1 MPTIRRQTVPSI
13 VRPAGNRTRPSG
25 VVEDASTFGN
35 LRQLATDPSKPVPDT
50 EQADASAELI
60 AQRDAAAARFPN
72 YFFYTGKRVNGAQ
85 ETPSPGAYA
94 RVRFVVTSDPEQ
106 VRNLRATTPG
116 TDYIRYAD
124 GSYGFIVGRTTGT
137 EMRAPAVDFDIP
149 RAALPSDQPQIANMV
164 RVARHVGV
172 SPGMTTTYAGPLL
185 GAGIE
190 NQNWDAS
197 DRADAQL
204 MYDALPK
211 LGGTIPD
218 LRDLAFWALNVQSLP
233 GYARTMADRFA
244 ALREIAEA
252 TAELHPTAQ
261 PEKRVEV
268 VDDQPPA
275 STQPPRLRITGMPP
289 RGTIYDGTTRLD
301 TATGRWLDTAQTVF
315 SMPITAGTHT
325 VRIVPP
331 TGGGNARTATV
342 VVPATGEVPLTFSE
356 MTEERPASTPPR
368 LRITGMPP
376 YGSLFVDGAPVTA
389 GSWSNP
395 ATFDAWVV
403 PITAGTHTVRIV
415 PPTGGGNARTATVVV
430 PATGEVPL
438 TFSAMTEERPAA
450 TPEERLPAVT
460 TGTIV
465 YQPTAPDTSFETT
478 TSAAV
483 RAGAGL
489 TAITL
494 APSGDNYSATV
505 PAGTYTLEVIVQPF
519 NGAPVPA
526 GTPQPPARQYTIPVT
541 ITAGQTTTIA
551 RSQLTGAG
559 TPLVGATPD
568 PTPVT
573 PRPGTGRVVIRSTLP
588 NVAAMVQS
596 LTGTQGELGPGR
608 TATRATDGSL
618 VIDGLTPGRSQL
630 VVWQEAEFPA
640 VGRANVQQAPVTVIA
655 GADSVY
661 SYTGTAL
668 TYVGGGTTGGSVNPS
683 VSTPPVLS
691 PDAARGAYAQA
702 LFNAGASRSFVF
714 LSLLGR

>member
-13 VRPAGNRTRPSG
+13 VRPAGNRTRPAG
-25 VVEDASTFGN
+25 VIDDTSTFGN
-35 LRQLATDPSKPVPDT
+35 LRRLATDPSKSVPDT

-85 ETPSPGAYA
+85 ETPSPGANA

-106 VRNLRATTPG
+106 VRNLRATTPEA
-116 TDYIRYAD
+116 DYVRYAD

-137 EMRAPAVDFDIP
+137 EMRAPRVDFDIP
-149 RAALPSDQPQIANMV
+149 RAALPSDGPQIANMV

-233 GYARTMADRFA
+233 GYVRTMADRFA

-268 VDDQPPA
+268 VEDQP
-275 STQPPRLRITGMPP
+275 S
-289 RGTIYDGTTRLD
+289 
-301 TATGRWLDTAQTVF
+301 
-315 SMPITAGTHT
+315 
-325 VRIVPP
+325 
-331 TGGGNARTATV
+331 
-342 VVPATGEVPLTFSE
+342 
-356 MTEERPASTPPR
+356 ASTPPR

-438 TFSAMTEERPAA
+438 TFSEMTEERPAA

-526 GTPQPPARQYTIPVT
+526 GTPQPPARQYTLPVT
-541 ITAGQTTTIA
+541 IVAGQTTTIA

-618 VIDGLTPGRSQL
+618 VIDGLTPGRAQL

-668 TYVGGGTTGGSVNPS
+668 TYVGGGTTGGSVNPIG
-683 VSTPPVLS
+683 STPPVLS

>member
-13 VRPAGNRTRPSG
+13 VRPAGNRTRPAG
-25 VVEDASTFGN
+25 VIEDASTLGD
-35 LRQLATDPSKPVPDT
+35 LRRLATDPSKPVPDT
-50 EQADASAELI
+50 EQADASAEMI

-94 RVRFVVTSDPEQ
+94 RVRFVATSDPEQ
-106 VRNLRATTPG
+106 VRNLRATTPE
-116 TDYIRYAD
+116 TDYVRYAD

-149 RAALPSDQPQIANMV
+149 RAALPSDESQIANMV
-164 RVARHVGV
+164 RIARIVGV
-172 SPGMTTTYAGPLL
+172 SPGMATTYAAPLL

-252 TAELHPTAQ
+252 TAELHPAAQ
-261 PEKRVEV
+261 PEKHVEV

-275 STQPPRLRITGMPP
+275 TTQPPRLRITGMPP
-289 RGTIYDGTTRLD
+289 WGTIYDGTTRLD
-301 TATGRWLDTAQTVF
+301 TATGRWTDESQTVF
-315 SMPITAGTHT
+315 LMPLAAGTHT
-325 VRIVPP
+325 VRIVP
-331 TGGGNARTATV
+331 T
-342 VVPATGEVPLTFSE
+342 
-356 MTEERPASTPPR
+356 
-368 LRITGMPP
+368 
-376 YGSLFVDGAPVTA
+376 
-389 GSWSNP
+389 
-395 ATFDAWVV
+395 
-403 PITAGTHTVRIV
+403 
-415 PPTGGGNARTATVVV
+415 TGGGNARTATVVV

-450 TPEERLPAVT
+450 TPEERPPAVT

-465 YQPTAPDTSFETT
+465 YQPATGAAETT
-478 TSAAV
+478 TAV
-483 RAGAGL
+483 ALRAGAGQ
-489 TAITL
+489 TAQQL
-494 APSGDNYSATV
+494 APDGGAYRITGV
-505 PAGTYTLEVIVQPF
+505 PAGSYTIEAMVQPSPIV
-519 NGAPVPA
+519 GSPSP
-526 GTPQPPARQYTIPVT
+526 TPRESIVLPARQMTAPVT
-541 ITAGQTTTIA
+541 VTAGQTTTITRA
-551 RSQLTGAG
+551 QLTPTGQTG
-559 TPLVGATPD
+559 GATPD
-568 PTPVT
+568 PTPDAT
-573 PRPGTGRVVIRSTLP
+573 PPASTGGRVVVRTSLP

-596 LTGTQGELGPGR
+596 LVGTQGELGNARVPV
-608 TATRATDGSL
+608 RAADGSL
-618 VIDGLTPGRSQL
+618 VIDRLLPGRAQL

-640 VGRANVQQAPVTVIA
+640 VGRSNVQQAPVTVIA

-661 SYTGTAL
+661 TYTGTAL
-668 TYVGGGTTGGSVNPS
+668 TYVGGGTTGSVNPIG
-683 VSTPPVLS
+683 STPPVLS

-702 LFNAGASRSFVF
+702 LFNAGASRTFTF